1 MKDKSDETC
10 CIIKKS
16 HYEGLSLMIGTF
28 ILSSLKAGFGMIRV
42 LYFCVDFWKLSHLTR
57 DLSQA
62 EKKINIVSISLEMA
76 EVVILSE
83 NSCHF
88 VSCST

>member
-28 ILSSLKAGFGMIRV
+28 ILSSLKAGLGMIRV
-42 LYFCVDFWKLSHLTR
+42 LYFCVGFRELSHLTC

-62 EKKINIVSISLEMA
+62 DGKINGVIS
-76 EVVILSE
+76 
-83 NSCHF
+83 
-88 VSCST
+88 